1 MASSSIDDRITA
13 ALTTASQPLSIS
25 ELRPLCRVRNATL
38 YERLTA
44 MTAAGHLE
52 RWPDGYR
59 IAPNP

>member
-1 MASSSIDDRITA
+1 MDAP
-13 ALTTASQPLSIS
+13 QPLSIS

-52 RWPDGYR
+52 RGADGYR
-59 IAPNP
+59 IAAKP

>member
-1 MASSSIDDRITA
+1 
-13 ALTTASQPLSIS
+13 LTTASQPLSIS